1 MAEDKGLLRVYTEL
15 PSWAKGVV
23 VVGGIA
29 IGYIAVSSIV
39 KAIKGNLEQKK
50 SEKEVN
56 TAKQELQDEIKSGK
70 KPTITRSTA
79 EAISNGL
86 IAASQLCGTDDSL
99 FLGEFDNISNQ
110 ADMLLLV
117 DVFGL
122 RKKMR
127 CPFSSDSYDNPWC
140 FIGCETKPMSLS
152 ALVAG
157 ELTISQIK
165 GLNDKFARKGISY
178 RF

>member
-1 MAEDKGLLRVYTEL
+1 MAQDKGLLRVYTEL

-23 VVGGIA
+23 VVGGLA
-29 IGYIAVSSIV
+29 VGYLAVTSIIS
-39 KAIKGNLEQKK
+39 AIKGAANEKKQQK
-50 SEKEVN
+50 EID
-56 TAKQELQDEIKSGK
+56 TAKDELQQQINSGK

-79 EAISNGL
+79 EAISSTL
-86 IAASQLCGTDDSL
+86 IAAAQDCGTDDSL
-99 FLGEFDNISNQ
+99 FLSSFDNISNQ

-127 CPFSSDSYDNPWC
+127 CPWTTDTYDTPWC
-140 FIGCETKPMSLS
+140 IIGCETKPMSLS
-152 ALVAG
+152 GLVAG
-157 ELTISQIK
+157 ELSSSQIK
-165 GLNDKFARKGISY
+165 GLNNKLAAKGISY

>member
-1 MAEDKGLLRVYTEL
+1 MAQDKGLLRVYTEL

-23 VVGGIA
+23 VVGGLA
-29 IGYIAVSSIV
+29 IGYLAVTSIISSI
-39 KAIKGNLEQKK
+39 KGAANEKK
-50 SEKEVN
+50 QQKEVD
-56 TAKQELQDEIKSGK
+56 TAKDELQQQINSGN
-70 KPTITRSTA
+70 KPTISRSTA

-86 IAASQLCGTDDSL
+86 IAAAQLCGTDDSL
-99 FLGEFDNISNQ
+99 FLGEFDNIANQ

-127 CPFSSDSYDNPWC
+127 CPFTSDSYDNPWC
-140 FIGCETKPMSLS
+140 IIGCETKPMSLS

-157 ELTISQIK
+157 ELSISQIR
-165 GLNDKFARKGISY
+165 GLNDKLARKGITY